1 MSKSV
6 VELMEDRGWLSVARA
21 VELSGFSRHTIHRLI
36 REKTVDATR
45 VGSRWFVGRESLAA
59 HFDAE
64 PIRTR
69 ILGLEAAS

>member
-6 VELMEDRGWLSVARA
+6 VELMEEQGWLSVARA

-36 REKTVDATR
+36 RDDTVESSR
-45 VGSRWFVGRESLAA
+45 VGSRWFVSRESLAN

-64 PIRTR
+64 PIRSR
-69 ILGLEAAS
+69 ILGLEVAS